1 MIDYTQQLE
10 QDVILNYFESK
21 EHGILLDIGANDG
34 ETFSNSRALILN
46 GWTGA
51 LVEPDPQPL
60 YALEKLYYH
69 NPSIQ
74 IIDNAI
80 DNYNEKIMMHCSGTH
95 LNMGDMGLLSTINEK
110 EKERWHGETFTEV
123 EVDVIDFKTLLDITK
138 FTTID
143 FISID
148 AEGSDYRILEQI
160 DLKALNCQMVCVEY
174 NNIDGM
180 KYVKYMEQFGFK
192 VIMMNGCNIIMAL

>member
-1 MIDYTQQLE
+1 VTWD
-10 QDVILNYFESK
+10 
-21 EHGILLDIGANDG
+21 
-34 ETFSNSRALILN
+34 
-46 GWTGA
+46 
-51 LVEPDPQPL
+51 
-60 YALEKLYYH
+60 
-69 NPSIQ
+69 
-74 IIDNAI
+74 
-80 DNYNEKIMMHCSGTH
+80 
-95 LNMGDMGLLSTINEK
+95 LLSTINEK
-110 EKERWHGETFTEV
+110 EKDRWHSETFTEV